1 MAKARTVHRCQECGA
16 AALRWAGRCPACG
29 AWNTLV
35 EELEQPAVTSDPT
48 GHWALGSGFRSPRA
62 AAVPIAEVVTDGCG
76 PRPTG
81 LGEVDRVLGGGLL
94 PGSVTL
100 LGGEPGIGKSTLLL
114 QVLGAVA
121 TAGARSLLVT
131 AEESAEQVRRRA
143 ERHGVASAGGLW
155 LVAETELSHVVAQVD
170 EVAPTHLIVDS
181 IQTVF
186 DAALDSAPGSV
197 AQVRHC
203 ASRLVR
209 VAKERAVATVLV
221 GHVTK
226 DGSLAGPRVLEHSVD
241 TVLSFEGDRHHGLR
255 LLRAVK
261 HRFGS
266 VGELGLFEM
275 AERGLVGVPD
285 AAGRFL
291 ADRRPGVPG
300 SAVVAAM
307 EGCRPLLVEVQAL
320 VVSAKAAYP
329 RRSAEGVDAGRL
341 DLLMAVLEKRA
352 QLPVGRCDVYA
363 LAAGGVR
370 VVEPAA
376 DLALALA
383 VASSH
388 GGVPLPADVVACGE
402 VGLGGELRQAGQ
414 IDRRLA
420 EASRLGFRR
429 AILPTGSPDPPPGM
443 TAVRVGTLAEAV
455 GALGLADR
463 GSAHHPRPDRAETAV
478 AI

>member
-1 MAKARTVHRCQECGA
+1 MARARTVHRCQECGA

-35 EELEQPAVTSDPT
+35 EELERPSATT
-48 GHWALGSGFRSPRA
+48 GAGHWAPAAALSSESA
-62 AAVPIAEVVTDGCG
+62 AAVPIAEVVADGCR

-114 QVLGAVA
+114 QLLGAVA
-121 TAGARSLLVT
+121 AAGARCLLVT

-143 ERHGVASAGGLW
+143 ERLGAATARGLW
-155 LVAETELSHVVAQVD
+155 LVAETELSHVVAQVE
-170 EVAPTHLIVDS
+170 EVAPTHLVVDS

-186 DAALDSAPGSV
+186 DAALESAPGSV

-209 VAKERAVATVLV
+209 VAKERGVATVLV

-255 LLRAVK
+255 LLRAAK

-275 AERGLVGVPD
+275 AEHGLVGVPD

-320 VVSAKAAYP
+320 VVPAKAAYP

-341 DLLMAVLEKRA
+341 DLLMAVFEKRVR
-352 QLPVGRCDVYA
+352 LPVARCDVYA

-402 VGLGGELRQAGQ
+402 VGLGGELRQAGHLE
-414 IDRRLA
+414 RRLV

-429 AILPTGSPDPPPGM
+429 AIVPSGSPDPPPAM
-443 TAVRVGTLAEAV
+443 SAVRVGTLAEAV
-455 GALGLADR
+455 AVLGLGDAAS
-463 GSAHHPRPDRAETAV
+463 GEPPAPVGTGTAG